1 MMMPRLGQLLAIT
14 TVLCCYVS
22 LTVGFNLAVIAIDLG
37 SEYTKIALVKPGVPM
52 EIVLN
57 DESSRK
63 TASMV
68 AMRDGERHY
77 GQAAVNTGVR
87 FPKKA
92 FWYLMHIVG
101 LKYEDPQVELY
112 RKRFPYY
119 NLIKDEDRGTVL
131 FQLEDDSTYSP
142 EELIAMQ
149 LEKAKAYA
157 ETFADQ
163 PIKDCVIT
171 VPAFF
176 SQSQRKAIIQ
186 AAEMV
191 DLNILQ
197 ILSDNA
203 AVALNYGVFRR
214 KNFNSTMQYYMFY
227 DMGATSTTATVV
239 GYQMVKMKEGTRV
252 ETNPQLVIK
261 GVGYDKNLGGLEATL
276 RMRDHL
282 AKSFTKSKKTK
293 EDVYKSPR
301 AMGKLFKEAE
311 RVKKVLSANNDHFA
325 QVEGLLDNE
334 DFRVKVTRAE
344 LEGMTMDLMKRV
356 TKPIEDALKISQVT
370 LPEITEIILFGG
382 GTRTPKVQTIL
393 SEFLGRQEL
402 GKSINSDE
410 AAALGAVYQ
419 AAHLGK
425 GFKVK
430 MFGIKE
436 GTIFPISVEFA
447 RQTAGQDDS
456 AVKQKTVKRTLFG
469 RMNPFPQKKVMTFN
483 KHVKDFTFNVTYSD
497 LSFLS
502 EEEVRSMGN
511 PLLATYTVT
520 GVDTA
525 YSKHAEDADSKGV
538 KAHFRLDE
546 SGILHMDKAEVV
558 FERQGPAEEES
569 TWSKIGSTLGGLF
582 GSSTDKETKVEDA
595 DPGTEVP
602 AEEEEE
608 SKKENGNEKEQR
620 KTEGED
626 EKEEKKEEEVK
637 EKEEEK
643 SEEKKDDKKATED
656 EKAKDKEVNG
666 TDSENATKS
675 DEDKKA
681 NKTTTIKVDL
691 TSEFKTYEIPQ
702 LSTDQLKD
710 SKKKL
715 ADLTAKDKEKKLLEK
730 AKNDLEAF
738 IFDMGDRLSQP
749 LYEKCSTETEREEY
763 SKTLSESSDWM
774 YEQDDDAKKEIY
786 TEKLRELKKMTR
798 DLEMRV
804 TEMKERPE
812 ALQALES
819 MLNHSV
825 FFLKTVQNLSQVEEP
840 IFTEVEVTTLGKL
853 INDTMDW
860 KNATVKEQE
869 KMLPTEKPKL
879 VVQDIGMKIQ
889 ALDREVKYLINKA
902 KNFRPKPKSKP
913 KKNTTSSANDTAT
926 NETQSADSKTDLPT
940 DGDSEDTGT
949 TSEGTTTTPGEESEF
964 PTPPTEE
971 TTTTPGEESEFPTP
985 PTEETTT
992 PGEESEL
999 PPPQTESDTTKKEE
1013 EEEILQLGD
1022 GDDTSTTT
1030 TEKDNTESTTRNNKH
1045 DGSDL

>member
-1 MMMPRLGQLLAIT
+1 MMESRPGLMLAVTAVIMCFYISST
-14 TVLCCYVS
+14 A
-22 LTVGFNLAVIAIDLG
+22 GFNLAVISIDLG

-57 DESSRK
+57 EESSRK
-63 TASMV
+63 TASIV

-119 NLIKDEDRGTVL
+119 TLIKDENRGTVL
-131 FQLEDDSTYSP
+131 FQLEDESVFSP

-149 LEKAKAYA
+149 LEKAKSYA

-171 VPAFF
+171 VPVYF
-176 SQSQRKAIIQ
+176 SQSQRKAILQ
-186 AAEMV
+186 AADMV

-197 ILSDNA
+197 LLSDNA

-261 GVGYDKNLGGLEATL
+261 GVGYDRNLGGLEVTL
-276 RMRDHL
+276 RLRDHL
-282 AKSFTKSKKTK
+282 AKAFTKTKKTK
-293 EDVYKSPR
+293 LNVYENPR

-311 RVKKVLSANNDHFA
+311 RLKKVLSANNDHMA

-344 LEGMTMDLMKRV
+344 LEGLTEDLMERV
-356 TKPIEDALKISQVT
+356 TKPIEEALKTSQVT

-393 SEFLGRQEL
+393 TKFLGRQEL

-447 RQTAGQDDS
+447 KQTATQEDS
-456 AVKQKTVKRTLFG
+456 DVKPKTVKRTLFA

-483 KHVKDFTFNVTYSD
+483 KHTKDFSFNVTYTD

-502 EEEVRSMGN
+502 EEETKSIAGPV
-511 PLLATYTVT
+511 LTTYTVS

-525 YSKHAEDADSKGV
+525 YDKHAKDTESKGV

-582 GSSTDKETKVEDA
+582 GSSSDKEAKIEESDPGAEGDKSESMDSTGNKESTKTDESGTEKSDTDKEEKKEK
-595 DPGTEVP
+595 VP
-602 AEEEEE
+602 AEEEED
-608 SKKENGNEKEQR
+608 SKKEKAEENEEEKKEAEKEEGKEEE
-620 KTEGED
+620 KTKSTD
-626 EKEEKKEEEVK
+626 KSEEKKEEK
-637 EKEEEK
+637 K
-643 SEEKKDDKKATED
+643 STGDDKTAKLNETEN
-656 EKAKDKEVNG
+656 A
-666 TDSENATKS
+666 NATKAE
-675 DEDKKA
+675 EDKKA
-681 NKTTTIKVDL
+681 NKTTIIKVDL
-691 TSEFKTYEIPQ
+691 TSDFSSYEIPQ
-702 LSTDQLKD
+702 LSKDQLKD
-710 SKKKL
+710 SRKKL

-786 TEKLRELKKMTR
+786 TDKLRELKKMTR

-812 ALQALES
+812 ALNALEA
-819 MLNHSV
+819 MLNHSIY
-825 FFLKTVQNLSQVEEP
+825 FLKTVQNLSQIEEP

-853 INDTMDW
+853 INDTIDW
-860 KNATVKEQE
+860 KNDTVKEQK
-869 KMLPTEKPKL
+869 KMLDTEKPKL
-879 VVQDIGMKIQ
+879 LVQDIGMKIQ

-913 KKNTTSSANDTAT
+913 KKNATSSANDTDT
-926 NETQSADSKTDLPT
+926 NETVSDDQ
-940 DGDSEDTGT
+940 T
-949 TSEGTTTTPGEESEF
+949 TSEKPSDTDSDSKESETQDDDDTTTTTTPG
-964 PTPPTEE
+964 TED
-971 TTTTPGEESEFPTP
+971 
-985 PTEETTT
+985 
-992 PGEESEL
+992 EL
-999 PPPQTESDTTKKEE
+999 PPPPTEDTKTEE
-1013 EEEILQLGD
+1013 EDILQLGD
-1022 GDDTSTTT
+1022 GDDTTTT
-1030 TEKDNTESTTRNNKH
+1030 TEKTTDSTTRDNKH
-1045 DGSDL
+1045 DAGDL